1 MAFTSEWFLNLKAT
15 HDASRMQL
23 LAFKAKFQLAS
34 PEEIAYLAHLRS
46 KDATKLSPTRDVNGF
61 RKSILTLSPRGA
73 LVALHN
79 GDGRELWRRFFGSMT
94 DASTTFTGLRAWI
107 PARGDPETSYAL
119 VVAKSSSSTAPRA

>member
-1 MAFTSEWFLNLKAT
+1 MSAHAGDDIAWTRQEASSRDGGNVWRFTRDRAADVETTTRRAFST

-46 KDATKLSPTRDVNGF
+46 KDATKLSPRDVNGF

-79 GDGRELWRRFFGSMT
+79 GDGRELWRRFS
-94 DASTTFTGLRAWI
+94 DR
-107 PARGDPETSYAL
+107 
-119 VVAKSSSSTAPRA
+119 